1 MPTLTAHR
9 FTLQSY
15 AGPKSRATCPACGK
29 PRCFTRYLDTET
41 GELLPDEFGRCDHE
55 VSCGYARNPYQR
67 EAGGLS
73 YATATERGEARPAG
87 PAPARRAPPPAPAPA
102 AVVSIPPDV
111 FTASLAHYERN
122 NLAHLL
128 RSHFGAGV
136 ADELLSRYQVGTS
149 AHWPGACVFWL
160 TDERGRVRGGQVV
173 LYDDTGHTVK
183 QPRRCT
189 TWAHTALAAA
199 CQRRGQPAPA
209 WLADYQAHGQKSP
222 CLFGLPQLATAPAG
236 QPVALVESA
245 KTAMLAAPYFPRY
258 CWLATMG
265 LSYLTAERLAP
276 VRGRRLVLFPDAGA
290 LAAWQAKADELRAL
304 GFDVTVSD
312 ELEKLATADERA
324 AGLDLADVLLREWPG
339 YPPGWDEPGPPA
351 LATG

>member
-9 FTLQSY
+9 FTLQPY

-29 PRCFTRYLDTET
+29 PRCFTRYLDTDT

-67 EAGGLS
+67 DAGGLS

-102 AVVSIPPDV
+102 AVVSIPADV

-128 RSHFGAGV
+128 RAHFGVGV
-136 ADELLSRYQVGTS
+136 ADEPLSRYQVGTS

-173 LYDDTGHTVK
+173 LYDDTGHTGSSRAAV
-183 QPRRCT
+183 PPGRIRPWPTPASAGASPLPPGWPT
-189 TWAHTALAAA
+189 TRPTA
-199 CQRRGQPAPA
+199 RKAPV
-209 WLADYQAHGQKSP
+209 
-222 CLFGLPQLATAPAG
+222 CLGCQLATALAG

-265 LSYLTAERLAP
+265 LSYLTAEPGPCGPPPGTASTRARAGCLASQSRRAARP
-276 VRGRRLVLFPDAGA
+276 GLRRYRVGRVG
-290 LAAWQAKADELRAL
+290 
-304 GFDVTVSD
+304 
-312 ELEKLATADERA
+312 KLATADERA
-324 AGLDLADVLLREWPG
+324 AGLDLADVLLREWPATCPVG
-339 YPPGWDEPGPPA
+339 TNPASSAPAPG
-351 LATG
+351 

>member
-1 MPTLTAHR
+1 MPTLTVHR
-9 FTLQSY
+9 FTLQPY

-55 VSCGYARNPYQR
+55 VSCGYARNPYHR
-67 EAGGLS
+67 DAGGLS
-73 YATATERGEARPAG
+73 YATAAERGEARSPG
-87 PAPARRAPPPAPAPA
+87 PAPVRRAPPPALASA
-102 AVVSIPPDV
+102 AVVSIPTDV
-111 FTASLAHYERN
+111 FTATLGHYERN
-122 NLAHLL
+122 NLAQLL

-136 ADELLSRYQVGTS
+136 ADELLLRYQVGTS
-149 AHWPGACVFWL
+149 AYWPGACVFWL
-160 TDERGRVRGGQVV
+160 TDEAGRVRGGQVV

-199 CQRRGQPAPA
+199 YRQRGTPPPA

-222 CLFGLPQLATAPAG
+222 CLFGLPQLTTAPTG

-245 KTAMLAAPYFPRY
+245 KTALLAAPYFPRY

-290 LAAWQAKADELRAL
+290 LGQWQAKADELRGL

-312 ELEKLATADERA
+312 ELEKLATADECA
-324 AGLDLADVLLREWPG
+324 DGLDLADVLLREWPG
-339 YPPGWDEPGPPA
+339 YPPSWDEPGN
-351 LATG
+351 L